1 MEDSEIKN
9 TVNHEGS
16 IVMSKN
22 RKIKPEEKIRIVQ
35 ECIDG
40 KISQAQAAE
49 EAGVNKE
56 SVRTWMAKYHAEGS
70 LAFLKHEGNRVYSP
84 ELKRQAVQ
92 DYLSGGGSLLEI
104 SKKYKIRSKTQL
116 ERWIK
121 VYNSGKDF
129 NKHKMSGGSRM
140 KKTRK
145 TTQEER
151 IEIAKDCIANGK
163 NYGETA
169 LKYQVSYQ
177 QVYTWVKKFSVLGEA
192 GLEDR
197 RGQRTAQQEPR
208 TEEEELRVKIAQLE
222 HELYMTRMERDLLK
236 KLEEVERRDAYRK

>member
-1 MEDSEIKN
+1 
-9 TVNHEGS
+9 
-16 IVMSKN
+16 MSKN

-49 EAGVNKE
+49 EAGVKKE
-56 SVRTWMAKYHAEGS
+56 SVRTWIAKYHSEGS
-70 LAFLKHEGNRVYSP
+70 LAFLTHEGNRVYSP

-129 NKHKMSGGSRM
+129 RQH
-140 KKTRK
+140 RK
-145 TTQEER
+145 NESKSQR
-151 IEIAKDCIANGK
+151 IVSPTAITMAK
-163 NYGETA
+163 
-169 LKYQVSYQ
+169 
-177 QVYTWVKKFSVLGEA
+177 
-192 GLEDR
+192 
-197 RGQRTAQQEPR
+197 
-208 TEEEELRVKIAQLE
+208 QL
-222 HELYMTRMERDLLK
+222 
-236 KLEEVERRDAYRK
+236 